1 MAAAFTPT
9 VATGMPGGI
18 WMMLSMASRPSSMPL
33 MGTPMTGNVVEG
45 VDTGLL
51 IRDGYEKTNVF
62 DGIDVEFRDN
72 RMAVLKNGTFV
83 WKNRFN
89 TSAKS
94 MVVPSEGNEI
104 VKTG

>member
-1 MAAAFTPT
+1 MKKSS
-9 VATGMPGGI
+9 
-18 WMMLSMASRPSSMPL
+18 LSKHIRKIGAVLTEGYSFDAVV
-33 MGTPMTGNVVEG
+33 TGNVVEG